1 MDPQQPG
8 EGEHHEEEPVSG
20 WTLAGV
26 VAGFSPS
33 TVLSLLNLQRV
44 RGDFRLENHSIVAH
58 IYVDGGEVVDAV
70 LGRDRG
76 VAALFYALSWTSGRF
91 FFIPGPVP
99 PRTIR
104 LSLPVIQVRAALWMD
119 RWRLLDQVFPTIWH
133 RVGLHEQPPGEV
145 TIQPHQWQVLTRI
158 VAEPVSIVR
167 LAALLNQDVMAMAR
181 IAAELVNMGMAVVF
195 PPDEDEAGMGGP
207 QSE

>member
-1 MDPQQPG
+1 MDPDYPS
-8 EGEHHEEEPVSG
+8 EGEDDEEAAVDG

-26 VAGFSPS
+26 LAAFTPS
-33 TVLSLLNLQRV
+33 AVLSLLNMQQA
-44 RGDFRLENHSIVAH
+44 RGELRLENQGILAH
-58 IYVDGGEVVDAV
+58 IYLDGGEVVDAM

-76 VAALFYALSWTSGRF
+76 LAALFYALSWTTGRF
-91 FFIPGPVP
+91 FFLPGPVP

-119 RWRLLDQVFPTIWH
+119 RWRNLDRVFPTIWH
-133 RVGLHEQPPGEV
+133 RVGLHPQPPGEV

-158 VAEPVSIVR
+158 VAAPISIVR

-181 IAAELVNMGMAVVF
+181 IAAELVNMGMAVVL
-195 PPDEDEAGMGGP
+195 PPDEETGDEG
-207 QSE
+207 

>member
-1 MDPQQPG
+1 MDPEYPG
-8 EGEHHEEEPVSG
+8 EGEDDEEATVDG

-26 VAGFSPS
+26 LAAFTPS
-33 TVLSLLNLQRV
+33 AVLSLLNMQQA
-44 RGDFRLENHSIVAH
+44 RGELRLENQGILAH
-58 IYVDGGEVVDAV
+58 IYLDSGEVVDAM

-76 VAALFYALSWTSGRF
+76 LAALFYALSWTTGRF
-91 FFIPGPVP
+91 FFLPGPVP

-119 RWRLLDQVFPTIWH
+119 RWRNLDRVFPTIWH
-133 RVGLHEQPPGEV
+133 RVGLHPQPPGEV

-158 VAEPVSIVR
+158 VAAPISIVR

-181 IAAELVNMGMAVVF
+181 IAAELVNMGMAVVL
-195 PPDEDEAGMGGP
+195 PPDEETGDEG
-207 QSE
+207 

>member
-1 MDPQQPG
+1 MDPEYPG
-8 EGEHHEEEPVSG
+8 EGEDDEEAAVDG

-26 VAGFSPS
+26 LAAFPPS
-33 TVLSLLNLQRV
+33 AVLSLLNMQQV
-44 RGDFRLENHSIVAH
+44 RGDLCLENQGILAH
-58 IYVDGGEVVDAV
+58 IYLDGGEVVDAM

-76 VAALFYALSWTSGRF
+76 LAALFYALSWTSGRF
-91 FFIPGPVP
+91 FFLPGPVP

-119 RWRLLDQVFPTIWH
+119 RWQNLDRVFPTIWH
-133 RVGLHEQPPGEV
+133 RVGLHPQPPGEV

-158 VAEPVSIVR
+158 VAAPISIVR

-181 IAAELVNMGMAVVF
+181 IAAELVNMGMAVVL
-195 PPDEDEAGMGGP
+195 PPDEETGDEG
-207 QSE
+207 

>member
-1 MDPQQPG
+1 MDPEYPG
-8 EGEHHEEEPVSG
+8 EGEDDEEAAVDG

-26 VAGFSPS
+26 LAAFTPS
-33 TVLSLLNLQRV
+33 AVLSLLNMQQV
-44 RGDFRLENHSIVAH
+44 RGDLCLENQGILAH
-58 IYVDGGEVVDAV
+58 IYLDGGEVVDAM

-76 VAALFYALSWTSGRF
+76 LAALFYALSWTSGRF
-91 FFIPGPVP
+91 FFLPGPVP

-119 RWRLLDQVFPTIWH
+119 RWRNLDRVFPTIWH
-133 RVGLHEQPPGEV
+133 RVGLHPQPPGEV

-158 VAEPVSIVR
+158 VAAPISIVR

-181 IAAELVNMGMAVVF
+181 IAAELVNMGMAVVL
-195 PPDEDEAGMGGP
+195 PPDEETGDEG
-207 QSE
+207 

>member
-1 MDPQQPG
+1 MDPEYPG
-8 EGEHHEEEPVSG
+8 EGEDDEEAAVDG

-26 VAGFSPS
+26 LAAFTPS
-33 TVLSLLNLQRV
+33 AVLSLLNMQQV
-44 RGDFRLENHSIVAH
+44 RGELRLENQGILAH
-58 IYVDGGEVVDAV
+58 IYLDGGEVVDAM

-76 VAALFYALSWTSGRF
+76 LAALFYALSWTSGRF
-91 FFIPGPVP
+91 FFLPGPVP

-119 RWRLLDQVFPTIWH
+119 RWRNLDRVFPTIWH
-133 RVGLHEQPPGEV
+133 RVGLHPQPPGEV

-158 VAEPVSIVR
+158 VAAPISIVR

-181 IAAELVNMGMAVVF
+181 IAAELVNMGMAVVL
-195 PPDEDEAGMGGP
+195 PPDEETGDEG
-207 QSE
+207 

>member
-1 MDPQQPG
+1 MDLQHTS
-8 EGEHHEEEPVSG
+8 ESEYHDEAAVSG
-20 WTLAGV
+20 WTLAGA

-33 TVLSLLNLQRV
+33 AVLSLLNLQHV
-44 RGDFRLENHSIVAH
+44 RGDFRLENHGIVAH
-58 IYVDGGEVVDAV
+58 IYVDAGEVVDAV

-76 VAALFYALSWTSGRF
+76 LAALFYALSWTSGRF

-104 LSLPVIQVRAALWMD
+104 LSLPVIQVRAALWME
-119 RWRLLDQVFPTIWH
+119 RWQLLDRVFPSIWY
-133 RVGLHEQPPGEV
+133 RVGLHPQPPGEV

-181 IAAELVNMGMAVVF
+181 IAAELVNMGMAVVL
-195 PPDEDEAGMGGP
+195 PPDEDEASAANG
-207 QSE
+207 EE

>member
-1 MDPQQPG
+1 MDPEDPG
-8 EGEHHEEEPVSG
+8 EGEDDEEATVDG

-26 VAGFSPS
+26 LAAFPPS
-33 TVLSLLNLQRV
+33 AVLSLLNMQQV
-44 RGDFRLENHSIVAH
+44 RGDLCLENQGILAH
-58 IYVDGGEVVDAV
+58 IYLDGGEVVDAM

-76 VAALFYALSWTSGRF
+76 LAALFYALSWTSGRF
-91 FFIPGPVP
+91 FFLPGPVP

-119 RWRLLDQVFPTIWH
+119 RWRNLDRVFPTIWH
-133 RVGLHEQPPGEV
+133 RVGLHPQPPGEV

-158 VAEPVSIVR
+158 VATPISIVR

-181 IAAELVNMGMAVVF
+181 IAAELVNMGMAVVL
-195 PPDEDEAGMGGP
+195 PPDEETGDEG
-207 QSE
+207 